1 MALPK
6 LTPEQRAENLKKAAE
21 MRSKRSALRG
31 DIKEGK
37 ITLAGVLKKSD
48 DPVVG
53 RMKVSALIESF
64 PGFGKAKTAALMEQL
79 EISSSRRIQGLGVR
93 QREELLKAFK

>member
-6 LTPEQRAENLKKAAE
+6 LTPEQRAENLAKAAE
-21 MRSKRSALRG
+21 MRSKRSALRTE
-31 DIKEGK
+31 IKEGK
-37 ITLAGVLKKSD
+37 VTLPAILKKSD

-64 PGFGKAKTAALMEQL
+64 PGFGKAKTTALMEQL
-79 EISSSRRIQGLGVR
+79 EISPSRRIQGLGVR